1 MAIDTSNISFIN
13 YLWTK
18 KNSDGTIT
26 GIRLSKDNLPEY
38 LADPIQILA
47 GKNISI
53 TPTNTGIEISAA
65 ADGKVKTVN
74 TIGPDAN
81 GNVTIP
87 IPTAGTTA
95 SAVGTKASGGNATT
109 WSKSDHVHNISLATG
124 DNNGQVKIAGT
135 NVSVKGLGSAAYTP
149 STAYA
154 TSGHTHS
161 FNQITSRGEAFLDWG
176 GKNFSGSY
184 GPIDAAMVPEL
195 GANRLAFMPAN
206 AVTIEYSRDGG
217 STWTDYG
224 PNDSQKINLFNGLGS
239 SFTIGKATSGAGNI
253 ATNKYQLR
261 VNIYTSAGQVYT
273 VLNKF
278 VIYLSTSGTNNNWCT
293 IRARK
298 QSDYT
303 AGNDTWTTFAN
314 KISVS
319 GWSGYNVINTSG
331 ITTYGNTA
339 STQYGHIQFIFG
351 CDTGSTNNS
360 YAGLNINKIFGFG
373 GVGWTTPST
382 MAKTGQMYTYDSSK
396 NVTFPAAITSG
407 AINSYNV
414 VPRTNN
420 TYNLGSSSYK
430 WANVYATTIYEK
442 GTSLASK
449 YAGISHTHD
458 DRYYTETEINTKFA
472 NLEQDIDGRYVKND
486 DTGWGTDEIIVGGNN
501 VQDGVKSSGV
511 DISDVALKTNIPTKV
526 SQLTNDSGFTT
537 NTGTVT
543 SVAVKMNNSTK
554 GTITTSGTIDLGTV
568 ITSHQD
574 ISGKVNKS
582 GDTMTGNLN
591 PSTTKGAS
599 LGTSSLYWNNIY
611 GTTIYENGTSLV
623 NKYLGKTAK
632 AADADKLD
640 GNDSTYYLN
649 YNNLTNKPTIPAA
662 ANNGTITIKQTGISD
677 QTFTVNQSSNKTITL
692 VDTNTWRPLGT
703 GALDACA
710 GNDARLSDART
721 PKAHTHV
728 SNDVTDALT
737 LIQGNN
743 ITLTQTASGL
753 KISAA
758 ADSNEVVTLTGDQE
772 VSGVK
777 TFNAPT
783 NSSGTEQAT
792 MKLKTANGGSITF
805 GKEGNNSGS
814 MIRLDQVDGT
824 CRLRFRSSAT
834 AGAMVWEQP
843 ESGSVVYMDVN
854 TVNFRNTSA
863 VVFNHFKSAGY
874 LYTDSNGKLKKGTMP
889 TALKNPK
896 ALTFGTKTYDGSSAQ
911 TITASDLGALTSHQ
925 DISGKQDTLVS
936 GTNIKTINGTSL
948 LGSGDLTI
956 SGGSGGILVATN
968 TTLGGIKPWYSTTGK
983 STYNGTNSY
992 STSPAINNATTT
1004 SGRFYPIGVDANG
1017 RAFVNVPWTNTT
1029 YSNVATMSG
1038 SSNFDGSSS
1047 GSYGYLTLTNHS
1059 STNKKLKIFCKRIAD
1074 AFNSIDS
1081 KSISFNGVAFDKVP
1095 YVTIGVYG
1103 TNSYTLNNVNV
1114 FNVTKTGCNYR
1125 ATSNNGAAG
1134 SAFYIIAI
1142 QPY

>member
-18 KNSDGTIT
+18 KNSDGTLT

-53 TPTNTGIEISAA
+53 TTTNAGIEISAA

-124 DNNGQVKIAGT
+124 DANGQVKIAGT
-135 NVSVKGLGSAAYTP
+135 NVSVKGLGSAAYTA

-161 FNQITSRGEAFLDWG
+161 FSQITSRGEAFLDWG

-224 PNDSQKINLFNGLGS
+224 PTDSQKINLFNGLGS

-261 VNIYTSAGQVYT
+261 VNIYTSTGHVYT

-303 AGNDTWTTFAN
+303 AGNDKWTTFAD

-382 MAKTGQMYTYDSSK
+382 MAKTGHMYTYDSSQ
-396 NVTFPAAITSG
+396 NVTFPKGVSAASFTEG
-407 AINSYNV
+407 
-414 VPRTNN
+414 
-420 TYNLGSSSYK
+420 
-430 WANVYATTIYEK
+430 
-442 GTSLASK
+442 GTSLA
-449 YAGISHTHD
+449 
-458 DRYYTETEINTKFA
+458 
-472 NLEQDIDGRYVKND
+472 
-486 DTGWGTDEIIVGGNN
+486 
-501 VQDGVKSSGV
+501 
-511 DISDVALKTNIPTKV
+511 
-526 SQLTNDSGFTT
+526 
-537 NTGTVT
+537 
-543 SVAVKMNNSTK
+543 
-554 GTITTSGTIDLGTV
+554 
-568 ITSHQD
+568 
-574 ISGKVNKS
+574 
-582 GDTMTGNLN
+582 
-591 PSTTKGAS
+591 
-599 LGTSSLYWNNIY
+599 
-611 GTTIYENGTSLV
+611 

-640 GNDSTYYLN
+640 GKDSTYYLN

-677 QTFTVNQSSNKTITL
+677 QTFTVNQSGNTTITL
-692 VDTNTWRPLGT
+692 VDTNTWRPLGR
-703 GALDACA
+703 GASDACA
-710 GNDARLSDART
+710 GNDARLSNART
-721 PKAHTHV
+721 PTAHTHI
-728 SNDVTDALT
+728 STDITDSLA

-743 ITLTQTASGL
+743 IILTQTAGGL
-753 KISAA
+753 EISAA
-758 ADSNEVVTLTGDQE
+758 ADGK
-772 VSGVK
+772 VK
-777 TFNAPT
+777 TV
-783 NSSGTEQAT
+783 
-792 MKLKTANGGSITF
+792 
-805 GKEGNNSGS
+805 NN
-814 MIRLDQVDGT
+814 Q
-824 CRLRFRSSAT
+824 
-834 AGAMVWEQP
+834 QP
-843 ESGSVVYMDVN
+843 
-854 TVNFRNTSA
+854 
-863 VVFNHFKSAGY
+863 
-874 LYTDSNGKLKKGTMP
+874 DSNGNVTVPIPTTGVGLVRSGSAGTYTYKAKLRSE
-889 TALKNPK
+889 TAL
-896 ALTFGTKTYDGSSAQ
+896 TVDSA
-911 TITASDLGALTSHQ
+911 AE
-925 DISGKQDTLVS
+925 
-936 GTNIKTINGTSL
+936 
-948 LGSGDLTI
+948 
-956 SGGSGGILVATN
+956 
-968 TTLGGIKPWYSTTGK
+968 TTLGKIYPIAVDKSGYLSLNVPLAGFEDILKGIKGRTQVEWNALNVGEYGSN
-983 STYNGTNSY
+983 STYNGATLPPVILENNSGFWNSASGKPLDISFHFTKKERLTTLQVKCPPYSGVNSTMTVYYAQKGDAGLTLYKEIATISTADSKIYEFNKEGISADYWVIRFTSSGWIDLRLCSPGGLFTTGLYTKECHQQIMNRFGGYQPIGNYALKSEIPTKSSWNYDDTYVKYSATQSLTDAQKAQARTNIGAGTSNFTGY
-992 STSPAINNATTT
+992 TSSNKLHTDYINNVAGWTSNKGTVTSVRVQAGTGLSSSQNTTQTSTLNTTISIASGYKLPTTTEWADIPSISGAYSISAGNGIVLTPSESSLEISVSSTSSVT
-1004 SGRFYPIGVDANG
+1004 SGSTALVTSGAV
-1017 RAFVNVPWTNTT
+1017 
-1029 YSNVATMSG
+1029 YS
-1038 SSNFDGSSS
+1038 
-1047 GSYGYLTLTNHS
+1047 
-1059 STNKKLKIFCKRIAD
+1059 
-1074 AFNSIDS
+1074 
-1081 KSISFNGVAFDKVP
+1081 
-1095 YVTIGVYG
+1095 
-1103 TNSYTLNNVNV
+1103 
-1114 FNVTKTGCNYR
+1114 
-1125 ATSNNGAAG
+1125 
-1134 SAFYIIAI
+1134 AI
-1142 QPY
+1142 QSAITTALNTSV

>member
-18 KNSDGTIT
+18 KNSDGTLT

-53 TPTNTGIEISAA
+53 TTTNAGIEISAA

-124 DNNGQVKIAGT
+124 DANGQVKIAGT
-135 NVSVKGLGSAAYTP
+135 NVSVKGLGSAAYTA

-161 FNQITSRGEAFLDWG
+161 FSQITSRGEAFLDWG

-224 PNDSQKINLFNGLGS
+224 PTDSQKINLFNGLGS

-261 VNIYTSAGQVYT
+261 VNIYTSTGHVYT

-303 AGNDTWTTFAN
+303 AGNDKWTTFAD

-382 MAKTGQMYTYDSSK
+382 MAKTGHMYTYDSSQ
-396 NVTFPAAITSG
+396 NVTFPKGVSAASFTEG
-407 AINSYNV
+407 
-414 VPRTNN
+414 
-420 TYNLGSSSYK
+420 
-430 WANVYATTIYEK
+430 
-442 GTSLASK
+442 GTSLS
-449 YAGISHTHD
+449 
-458 DRYYTETEINTKFA
+458 
-472 NLEQDIDGRYVKND
+472 
-486 DTGWGTDEIIVGGNN
+486 
-501 VQDGVKSSGV
+501 
-511 DISDVALKTNIPTKV
+511 
-526 SQLTNDSGFTT
+526 
-537 NTGTVT
+537 
-543 SVAVKMNNSTK
+543 
-554 GTITTSGTIDLGTV
+554 
-568 ITSHQD
+568 
-574 ISGKVNKS
+574 
-582 GDTMTGNLN
+582 
-591 PSTTKGAS
+591 
-599 LGTSSLYWNNIY
+599 
-611 GTTIYENGTSLV
+611 

-640 GNDSTYYLN
+640 GKDSTYYLN

-677 QTFTVNQSSNKTITL
+677 QTFTVNQSGNTTITL
-692 VDTNTWRPLGT
+692 VDTNTWRPLGR
-703 GALDACA
+703 GASDACA
-710 GNDARLSDART
+710 GNDARLSNART
-721 PKAHTHV
+721 PTAHTHI
-728 SNDVTDALT
+728 STDITDSLA

-743 ITLTQTASGL
+743 IILTQTAGGL
-753 KISAA
+753 EISAA
-758 ADSNEVVTLTGDQE
+758 ADGK
-772 VSGVK
+772 VK
-777 TFNAPT
+777 TV
-783 NSSGTEQAT
+783 
-792 MKLKTANGGSITF
+792 
-805 GKEGNNSGS
+805 NN
-814 MIRLDQVDGT
+814 Q
-824 CRLRFRSSAT
+824 
-834 AGAMVWEQP
+834 QP
-843 ESGSVVYMDVN
+843 
-854 TVNFRNTSA
+854 
-863 VVFNHFKSAGY
+863 
-874 LYTDSNGKLKKGTMP
+874 DSNGNVTVPIPTTGVGLVRSGSAGTYTYKAKLRSE
-889 TALKNPK
+889 TAL
-896 ALTFGTKTYDGSSAQ
+896 TVDSA
-911 TITASDLGALTSHQ
+911 AE
-925 DISGKQDTLVS
+925 
-936 GTNIKTINGTSL
+936 
-948 LGSGDLTI
+948 
-956 SGGSGGILVATN
+956 
-968 TTLGGIKPWYSTTGK
+968 TTLGKIYPIAVDKSGYLSLNVPLAGFEDILKGIKGRTQVEWNALNAGEYGSN
-983 STYNGTNSY
+983 STYNGATLPPVILENNSGFWNSASGKPLDISFHFTKKERLTTLQVKCPPYSGVNSTMTVYYAQKGDAGLTLYKEIATISTADSKIYEFNKEGISADYWVIRFTSSGWIDLRLCSPGGLFTTGLYTKECHQQIMNRFGSYQPIGNYALKSEIPTKSSWNYDDTYVKYSATQSLTDAQKAQARTNIGAGTSNFTGY
-992 STSPAINNATTT
+992 TSSNKLHTDYINNVAGWTSNKGTVTSVRVQAGTGLSSSQNTTQTSTLNTTISIASGYKLPTTTEWADIPSISGAYSISAGNGIVLTPSESSLEISVSSTSSVT
-1004 SGRFYPIGVDANG
+1004 SGSTALVTSGAV
-1017 RAFVNVPWTNTT
+1017 
-1029 YSNVATMSG
+1029 YS
-1038 SSNFDGSSS
+1038 
-1047 GSYGYLTLTNHS
+1047 
-1059 STNKKLKIFCKRIAD
+1059 
-1074 AFNSIDS
+1074 
-1081 KSISFNGVAFDKVP
+1081 
-1095 YVTIGVYG
+1095 
-1103 TNSYTLNNVNV
+1103 
-1114 FNVTKTGCNYR
+1114 
-1125 ATSNNGAAG
+1125 
-1134 SAFYIIAI
+1134 AI
-1142 QPY
+1142 QSAITTALNTSV

>member
-1 MAIDTSNISFIN
+1 MINNNEINILYYRGMNMAIDTSNISFIN

-18 KNSDGTIT
+18 KNSDGTLT

-53 TPTNTGIEISAA
+53 TTTNAGIEISAA

-124 DNNGQVKIAGT
+124 DANGQVKIAGT
-135 NVSVKGLGSAAYTP
+135 NVSVKGLGSAAYTA

-161 FNQITSRGEAFLDWG
+161 FSQITSRGEAFLDWG

-224 PNDSQKINLFNGLGS
+224 PTDSQKINLFNGLGS

-261 VNIYTSAGQVYT
+261 VNIYTSTGHVYT

-303 AGNDTWTTFAN
+303 AGNDKWTTFAD

-373 GVGWTTPST
+373 GVGWTTTST
-382 MAKTGQMYTYDSSK
+382 MAKTGHMYTYDSSQ
-396 NVTFPAAITSG
+396 NVTFPKGVSAASFTEG
-407 AINSYNV
+407 
-414 VPRTNN
+414 
-420 TYNLGSSSYK
+420 
-430 WANVYATTIYEK
+430 
-442 GTSLASK
+442 GTSLA
-449 YAGISHTHD
+449 
-458 DRYYTETEINTKFA
+458 
-472 NLEQDIDGRYVKND
+472 
-486 DTGWGTDEIIVGGNN
+486 
-501 VQDGVKSSGV
+501 
-511 DISDVALKTNIPTKV
+511 
-526 SQLTNDSGFTT
+526 
-537 NTGTVT
+537 
-543 SVAVKMNNSTK
+543 
-554 GTITTSGTIDLGTV
+554 
-568 ITSHQD
+568 
-574 ISGKVNKS
+574 
-582 GDTMTGNLN
+582 
-591 PSTTKGAS
+591 
-599 LGTSSLYWNNIY
+599 
-611 GTTIYENGTSLV
+611 

-640 GNDSTYYLN
+640 GKDSTYYLN

-677 QTFTVNQSSNKTITL
+677 QTFTVNQSGNTTITL
-692 VDTNTWRPLGT
+692 VDTNTWRPLGR
-703 GALDACA
+703 GASDACA
-710 GNDARLSDART
+710 GNDARLSNART
-721 PKAHTHV
+721 PTAHTHI
-728 SNDVTDALT
+728 STDITDSLA

-743 ITLTQTASGL
+743 IILTQTAGGL
-753 KISAA
+753 EISAA
-758 ADSNEVVTLTGDQE
+758 ADGK
-772 VSGVK
+772 VK
-777 TFNAPT
+777 TV
-783 NSSGTEQAT
+783 
-792 MKLKTANGGSITF
+792 
-805 GKEGNNSGS
+805 NN
-814 MIRLDQVDGT
+814 Q
-824 CRLRFRSSAT
+824 
-834 AGAMVWEQP
+834 QP
-843 ESGSVVYMDVN
+843 
-854 TVNFRNTSA
+854 
-863 VVFNHFKSAGY
+863 
-874 LYTDSNGKLKKGTMP
+874 DSNGNVTVPIPTTGVGLVRSGSAGTYTYKAKLRSE
-889 TALKNPK
+889 TAL
-896 ALTFGTKTYDGSSAQ
+896 TVDSA
-911 TITASDLGALTSHQ
+911 AE
-925 DISGKQDTLVS
+925 
-936 GTNIKTINGTSL
+936 
-948 LGSGDLTI
+948 
-956 SGGSGGILVATN
+956 
-968 TTLGGIKPWYSTTGK
+968 TTLGKIYPIAVDKSGYLSLNVPLAGFEDILKGIKGRTQVEWNALNAGEYGSN
-983 STYNGTNSY
+983 STYNGATLPPVILENNSGFWNSASGKPLDISFHFTKKERLTTLQVKCPPYSGVNSTMTVYYAQKGDAGLTLYKEIATISTADSKIYEFNKEGISADYWVIRFTSSGWIDLRLCSPGGLFTTGLYTKECHQQIMNRFGGYQPIGNYALKSEIPTKSSWNYDDTYVKYSATQSLTDAQKAQARTNIGAGTSNFTGY
-992 STSPAINNATTT
+992 TSSNKLHTDYINNVAGWTSNKGTVTSVRVQAGTGLSSSQNTTQTSTLNTTISIASGYKLPTTTEWADIPSISGAYSISAGNGIVLTPSESSLEISVSSTSSVT
-1004 SGRFYPIGVDANG
+1004 SGSTALVTSGAV
-1017 RAFVNVPWTNTT
+1017 
-1029 YSNVATMSG
+1029 YS
-1038 SSNFDGSSS
+1038 
-1047 GSYGYLTLTNHS
+1047 
-1059 STNKKLKIFCKRIAD
+1059 
-1074 AFNSIDS
+1074 
-1081 KSISFNGVAFDKVP
+1081 
-1095 YVTIGVYG
+1095 
-1103 TNSYTLNNVNV
+1103 
-1114 FNVTKTGCNYR
+1114 
-1125 ATSNNGAAG
+1125 
-1134 SAFYIIAI
+1134 AI
-1142 QPY
+1142 QSAITTALNTSV